1 MRIILNQAEITAMLQ
16 TVLNQNIL
24 PKTQLKEFEVK
35 GLRTQ
40 DGYQLE
46 IITEDVTD
54 FVDLN
59 DWEAEDEIV
68 ELIFANPLGT
78 PISIPDSNPVS
89 DLVSDQDK
97 AAESTE
103 QKPLFETDEPTK
115 PAEEATE
122 SVPTPEAE
130 GIFEEVTEESIG
142 NASTTKD
149 ASNVF
154 GQTDEEEDVDIF
166 GNPSV
171 KPVQEKNEIESL
183 FN

>member
-1 MRIILNQAEITAMLQ
+1 MRIILNQTEITAMLQ

-46 IITEDVTD
+46 IVTEDVTD

-59 DWEAEDEIV
+59 DEEVEDDIV
-68 ELIFANPLGT
+68 ELIFANPLST
-78 PISIPDSNPVS
+78 PVSVPDSDQVDTPTQEEQS
-89 DLVSDQDK
+89 QLV
-97 AAESTE
+97 
-103 QKPLFETDEPTK
+103 EPTE
-115 PAEEATE
+115 PTESAEETTE
-122 SVPTPEAE
+122 TVSTTEAK

-149 ASNVF
+149 ASDVF
-154 GQTDEEEDVDIF
+154 GQTDKEEEDVDIF

-171 KPVQEKNEIESL
+171 KPVQEKDETESL
-183 FN
+183 FS

>member
-1 MRIILNQAEITAMLQ
+1 MRIILNQTEITAMLQ

-24 PKTQLKEFEVK
+24 PKTQLKDFEVK

-46 IITEDVTD
+46 IVTEDVTN

-59 DWEAEDEIV
+59 DEETEDEIV

-78 PISIPDSNPVS
+78 PITVPDSDPVS
-89 DLVSDQDK
+89 DPDK
-97 AAESTE
+97 ATESIE
-103 QKPLFETDEPTK
+103 QKPLFESGESTEPTEK
-115 PAEEATE
+115 ATE
-122 SVPTPEAE
+122 TVPATETK

-142 NASTTKD
+142 NASSTKD
-149 ASNVF
+149 ASDVF
-154 GQTDEEEDVDIF
+154 GQTDEKEDVDIF

-171 KPVQEKNEIESL
+171 KPVQKKDETESL
-183 FN
+183 FS

>member
-1 MRIILNQAEITAMLQ
+1 MRIILNQTEITAMLQ

-24 PKTQLKEFEVK
+24 PKTTLKDFEVK

-46 IITEDVTD
+46 IVTEDVTD
-54 FVDLN
+54 FMDLN
-59 DWEAEDEIV
+59 DEEAEDEIV

-78 PISIPDSNPVS
+78 PASIPDSDPISDPVS
-89 DLVSDQDK
+89 DSVAVPAQ
-97 AAESTE
+97 EE
-103 QKPLFETDEPTK
+103 QSQLIEPTES
-115 PAEEATE
+115 AEEATE
-122 SVPTPEAE
+122 TVPTTEAK

-149 ASNVF
+149 ASDVF

-171 KPVQEKNEIESL
+171 KPVQEKDKTENL
-183 FN
+183 FS

>member
-46 IITEDVTD
+46 IVTEDVTD

-59 DWEAEDEIV
+59 DEEVEDDIV
-68 ELIFANPLGT
+68 ALIFANPLGT
-78 PISIPDSNPVS
+78 PVSVPDSDQVDTPTQEEQS
-89 DLVSDQDK
+89 QLV
-97 AAESTE
+97 
-103 QKPLFETDEPTK
+103 EPTES
-115 PAEEATE
+115 AEETTE
-122 SVPTPEAE
+122 TVSTTEAK

-149 ASNVF
+149 ASDVF
-154 GQTDEEEDVDIF
+154 GQTDKEEEDVDIF

-171 KPVQEKNEIESL
+171 KPVQEKDETESL
-183 FN
+183 FS

>member
-1 MRIILNQAEITAMLQ
+1 MRIILNQTEITAMLQ

-24 PKTQLKEFEVK
+24 PKTQLKDFEVK

-46 IITEDVTD
+46 IVTEDVTN

-59 DWEAEDEIV
+59 DEETEDEIV

-78 PISIPDSNPVS
+78 PITVPDSDPVS
-89 DLVSDQDK
+89 DPEK
-97 AAESTE
+97 ATESIE
-103 QKPLFETDEPTK
+103 QKPLFESGESTEPTEK
-115 PAEEATE
+115 ATE
-122 SVPTPEAE
+122 TVPATETK

-142 NASTTKD
+142 NASSTKD
-149 ASNVF
+149 ASDVF
-154 GQTDEEEDVDIF
+154 GQTDEEEEEDVDIF

-171 KPVQEKNEIESL
+171 KPVQKKDETESL
-183 FN
+183 FS

>member
-24 PKTQLKEFEVK
+24 PKTVLKDFEVK

-46 IITEDVTD
+46 IVTEDVTD
-54 FVDLN
+54 FMDLN
-59 DWEAEDEIV
+59 DEEAEDDIV
-68 ELIFANPLGT
+68 ELIFANPLDT
-78 PISIPDSNPVS
+78 PISIPDSDPVTDPVNTPAQEEQS
-89 DLVSDQDK
+89 QLV
-97 AAESTE
+97 ESTE
-103 QKPLFETDEPTK
+103 PV
-115 PAEEATE
+115 EEATKTI
-122 SVPTPEAE
+122 PTTEAK

-149 ASNVF
+149 AGDIF
-154 GQTDEEEDVDIF
+154 GQTDEEDVDIF

-171 KPVQEKNEIESL
+171 KPVQEKNETESL
-183 FN
+183 FS

>member
-24 PKTQLKEFEVK
+24 PKTVLKDFEVK

-46 IITEDVTD
+46 IVTEDVTD

-59 DWEAEDEIV
+59 DEEAEDDIV
-68 ELIFANPLGT
+68 ELIFANPLDT
-78 PISIPDSNPVS
+78 PISIPDSDPVTDPVNTPAQEEQS
-89 DLVSDQDK
+89 QLV
-97 AAESTE
+97 ESTE
-103 QKPLFETDEPTK
+103 PV
-115 PAEEATE
+115 EEATKTI
-122 SVPTPEAE
+122 PTTEAK

-149 ASNVF
+149 AGDIF
-154 GQTDEEEDVDIF
+154 GQTDEEDVDIF

-171 KPVQEKNEIESL
+171 KPVQEKNETESL
-183 FN
+183 FS

>member
-1 MRIILNQAEITAMLQ
+1 MRIILNQTEITAMLQ

-24 PKTQLKEFEVK
+24 PKTTLKEFEVK

-46 IITEDVTD
+46 IVTEDVTD
-54 FVDLN
+54 FMDLN
-59 DWEAEDEIV
+59 AEEAEDEIV

-78 PISIPDSNPVS
+78 PASIPDSDPIS
-89 DLVSDQDK
+89 DSVAVPAQ
-97 AAESTE
+97 EE
-103 QKPLFETDEPTK
+103 QSQLIEPTES
-115 PAEEATE
+115 AEEVTE
-122 SVPTPEAE
+122 TVPTTEAK

-149 ASNVF
+149 ASDVF
-154 GQTDEEEDVDIF
+154 GQTDEEEEDVDIF

-171 KPVQEKNEIESL
+171 KPVQEKDETESL
-183 FN
+183 FS

>member
-1 MRIILNQAEITAMLQ
+1 MRIILNQTEITAMLQ

-46 IITEDVTD
+46 IVTEDVTD

-59 DWEAEDEIV
+59 DEEAEDDIV
-68 ELIFANPLGT
+68 ELIFANPLDT
-78 PISIPDSNPVS
+78 PISIPDSDPVTDPVNTPAQEEQS
-89 DLVSDQDK
+89 QLV
-97 AAESTE
+97 ESTE
-103 QKPLFETDEPTK
+103 PV
-115 PAEEATE
+115 EEATKTI
-122 SVPTPEAE
+122 PTTEAK

-149 ASNVF
+149 AGDIF
-154 GQTDEEEDVDIF
+154 GQTDEEDVDIF

-171 KPVQEKNEIESL
+171 KPVQEKNETESL
-183 FN
+183 FS

>member
-1 MRIILNQAEITAMLQ
+1 MRIILNQTEITAMLQ

-46 IITEDVTD
+46 IVTEDVTD

-59 DWEAEDEIV
+59 DEEVEDDIV
-68 ELIFANPLGT
+68 EFIFANPLGT
-78 PISIPDSNPVS
+78 PVTVPDSDP
-89 DLVSDQDK
+89 VSDQDK

-149 ASNVF
+149 ASDVF

-171 KPVQEKNEIESL
+171 KPVQEKDETESL
-183 FN
+183 FS

>member
-24 PKTQLKEFEVK
+24 PKTLLKDFEVK

-46 IITEDVTD
+46 IVTEDVTD

-59 DWEAEDEIV
+59 DEEAEDDIV
-68 ELIFANPLGT
+68 ELIFTNPSGT
-78 PISIPDSNPVS
+78 PISIPDSDPVS
-89 DLVSDQDK
+89 DPVQEKQKQLVEPTEQTEE
-97 AAESTE
+97 AAEST
-103 QKPLFETDEPTK
+103 
-115 PAEEATE
+115 PAAEAK
-122 SVPTPEAE
+122 

-149 ASNVF
+149 AGDIF
-154 GQTDEEEDVDIF
+154 GQTDEEDVDIF

-171 KPVQEKNEIESL
+171 KPVQEKDETESL
-183 FN
+183 FS

>member
-1 MRIILNQAEITAMLQ
+1 MRIILNQVEITAMLQ

-46 IITEDVTD
+46 IVTEDVTD

-59 DWEAEDEIV
+59 DEEVEDDIV

-78 PISIPDSNPVS
+78 PVTVPDSDPVVS
-89 DLVSDQDK
+89 DSVVSDQDK
-97 AAESTE
+97 TTESTE
-103 QKPLFETDEPTK
+103 QKPLFEPEEQ
-115 PAEEATE
+115 AEEAVE
-122 SVPTPEAE
+122 LVPTTEAK

-149 ASNVF
+149 ASDVF

-171 KPVQEKNEIESL
+171 KPVQEKDETESL
-183 FN
+183 FS

>member
-1 MRIILNQAEITAMLQ
+1 MRIILNQVEITAMLQ

-46 IITEDVTD
+46 IVTEDVTD

-59 DWEAEDEIV
+59 DEEVEDDIV

-78 PISIPDSNPVS
+78 PVTVPDSDP
-89 DLVSDQDK
+89 VSDQDK

-171 KPVQEKNEIESL
+171 KPVQEKDETESL
-183 FN
+183 FS

>member
-24 PKTQLKEFEVK
+24 PKTTLKDFEVK

-46 IITEDVTD
+46 IVTEDVTD

-59 DWEAEDEIV
+59 DEEAEDEIIA
-68 ELIFANPLGT
+68 LIFANPLDT
-78 PISIPDSNPVS
+78 PVSIPDSDQVNDQVS
-89 DLVSDQDK
+89 DPVAVPAQEEQNQLI
-97 AAESTE
+97 ESTE
-103 QKPLFETDEPTK
+103 ST
-115 PAEEATE
+115 EEAAET
-122 SVPTPEAE
+122 VPTTEAK

-149 ASNVF
+149 ASDVF

-171 KPVQEKNEIESL
+171 KPVQEKDETESL
-183 FN
+183 FS